1 MCIDCMCHILGDI
14 AEYLEE
20 LDNVEFA
27 VQQNPDKVSPLRLQS
42 IEEGYDA
49 ISMRDFL
56 FHLLLLFFLTC
67 INVARVAVVV

>member
-1 MCIDCMCHILGDI
+1 MCHILGDI

-20 LDNVEFA
+20 LDNGEFE
-27 VQQNPDKVSPLRLQS
+27 VQQNPDKVSPLRLKS

-56 FHLLLLFFLTC
+56 FRLLLLFFLTC